1 MMFARYQELTEQE
14 HDTWDMCEWRTVPS
28 AAKFIEN
35 FLINSSMML
44 GIKSPAAAQ
53 DGGVSVL
60 AH

>member
-1 MMFARYQELTEQE
+1 
-14 HDTWDMCEWRTVPS
+14 MCEWRTVPS